1 MTATRREFLQ
11 LGAVAG
17 AALGL
22 VGLSAAGRHASARPA
37 SDSLRILVLG
47 GSGFIGP
54 HIVQR
59 ALDRGHRV
67 SIFNRGKTNPHL
79 FPDVEKLVG
88 DRDDDLESLEGHDWD
103 AVIDDS
109 ASIPRWVRQSAGLL
123 KGHAGQ
129 YLYTSSMSVYAK
141 PDRPGLDET
150 APLATIGDPTVE
162 EITPQ
167 TYGPL
172 KALCERE
179 AEKAFPDH
187 ATIVRPHLIV
197 GPRDPT
203 DRFTY
208 WPVRVDRGGEV
219 LAPGDPADPVQFIDA
234 RDLAEW
240 YIHLVESRTYG
251 VFNAVGPASPLTM
264 AGLLYGIRAVTTAR
278 VSFTWANAGFLAEQK
293 VSPWS
298 DMPVWVP
305 PRGDFAGFAQFDPT
319 RAIDH
324 GLSYRP
330 LAATA
335 RDTLDWFA
343 TLPEDR
349 RSKLK
354 AGLTPEREAEV
365 LAAWHARAG

>member
-1 MTATRREFLQ
+1 MT
-11 LGAVAG
+11 AVAG
-17 AALGL
+17 AGLGL
-22 VGLSAAGRHASARPA
+22 AGLTTPGDRVPTRRAEE
-37 SDSLRILVLG
+37 SLRILVLG
-47 GSGFIGP
+47 GTGFIGP
-54 HIVQR
+54 HIVRR
-59 ALDRGHRV
+59 ALSRGHTV

-79 FPDVEKLVG
+79 FPNVEKLIG
-88 DRDDDLESLEGHDWD
+88 DRDDDLESLKGHDWD

-150 APLATIGDPTVE
+150 APLATIDDPTVE
-162 EITPQ
+162 KITAQ

-172 KALCERE
+172 KALCEQE
-179 AEKAFPDH
+179 ADRAFPDH

-197 GPRDPT
+197 GPGDPT

-219 LAPGDPADPVQFIDA
+219 LAPGDPTDPVQFIDA
-234 RDLAEW
+234 RDLADW
-240 YIHLVESRTYG
+240 YIHLVENRIYG
-251 VFNAVGPASPLTM
+251 VFNAVGPASPLSM

-278 VSFTWANAGFLAEQK
+278 VSFTWVNADFLSEQK

-298 DMPVWVP
+298 DMPVWIP
-305 PRGDFAGFAQFDPT
+305 PQGDFAGFAQFNPKK
-319 RAIDH
+319 AIDN

-330 LAATA
+330 LAVTA
-335 RDTLDWFA
+335 RETLDWFE

-349 RSKLK
+349 RSKPK
-354 AGLTPEREAEV
+354 TGLTPEREAEV
-365 LAAWHARAG
+365 LAAWHARAD